1 MKTANNKIPVSSVLD
16 DSEGLYGTTVS
27 RCLDR
32 RPHYFA
38 RLMRFG
44 SCGPSQRVRHRNA
57 LTEIAWERRRTGTG
71 RGDVYRRVREK
82 QENVVYRQRVSQTVR
97 SLSVVSLVF
106 RGHDLLKIANI
117 NPQQEAT
124 LSLRKKN

>member
-16 DSEGLYGTTVS
+16 DSEGMYGTTVS

-44 SCGPSQRVRHRNA
+44 SCGRSQRVRHLNA
-57 LTEIAWERRRTGTG
+57 LTEIAWEDAVQGLGVAMST
-71 RGDVYRRVREK
+71 VASEKNREMLFIGNVFHK
-82 QENVVYRQRVSQTVR
+82 Q
-97 SLSVVSLVF
+97 
-106 RGHDLLKIANI
+106 
-117 NPQQEAT
+117 
-124 LSLRKKN
+124 